1 VAVAALLALVMP
13 ASGRADMVSEWN
25 TKREP
30 CADREG
36 RPGADRGTPDLA
48 MVHGACRSGDPVG
61 NDRFESEV
69 PMTTPSSADAR
80 RDELVE
86 RLFGSALGAMDLL
99 CVYLG
104 DRLGLYQALADTG
117 PATSAELASEAGVN
131 ERYAR
136 EWLEQ
141 QAMAGILEVQDP
153 NASDAERRYAVP
165 AGHDEVLLEGGSLNH
180 MAPMAQLVVACAL
193 PIHARFTQPL
203 YGNLLATDWFPAV
216 PTIHDRLNGDPP
228 ARVADLACGLGRSSI
243 AIARGYPKVT
253 VDGIDLDQAS
263 IERAQQLLPA
273 SGVEDR
279 VAFHC
284 RDAADPELS
293 GRYDLVTI
301 FEALHDMSYP
311 VDVLRTAREL
321 LSDGGRVLVA
331 DERTAESFALDAGDV
346 ERLYY
351 GFSVL
356 HCLPVG
362 MVGENAAGTGTVM
375 RADTVRGYAEQAG
388 FADCEV
394 APIENDFW
402 RFYLLTP

>member
-1 VAVAALLALVMP
+1 
-13 ASGRADMVSEWN
+13 
-25 TKREP
+25 
-30 CADREG
+30 
-36 RPGADRGTPDLA
+36 
-48 MVHGACRSGDPVG
+48 
-61 NDRFESEV
+61 
-69 PMTTPSSADAR
+69 MTTASTADAR

-99 CVYLG
+99 CVYVG
-104 DRLGLYQALADTG
+104 DRLGLYGALADTG
-117 PATSAELASEAGVN
+117 PSTPAELATVAGVN

-141 QAMAGILEVQDP
+141 QALAGILEAVEP
-153 NASDAERRYAVP
+153 EASDAERRYAVP
-165 AGHDEVLLEGGSLNH
+165 AGHDEVLLDRGSLNH
-180 MAPMAQLVVACAL
+180 MAPMAQLVLACTV
-193 PIHARFTQPL
+193 PIQAVLEAFRTGDGVPYADYGADLHEGQARFTQPL
-203 YGNLLATDWFPAV
+203 FDNLLAAEWFPAV
-216 PTIHDRLNGDPP
+216 PAIHDRLSGDPP
-228 ARVADLACGLGRSSI
+228 ARVADLACGHGRSSL
-243 AIARGYPKVT
+243 AIAHGYPKVT

-263 IERAQQLLPA
+263 IARARQLLPGT
-273 SGVEDR
+273 GVEDR

-311 VDVLRTAREL
+311 VDVLRTARGL
-321 LSDGGRVLVA
+321 LSAGGRVLVA
-331 DERTAESFALDAGDV
+331 DEKTAERFALDAGDV

-362 MVGENAAGTGTVM
+362 MVGENAAGTGTIM
-375 RADTVRGYAEQAG
+375 REHTARAYAEQAG
-388 FADCEV
+388 FTDCEV

-402 RFYLLTP
+402 RFYVLTP

>member
-1 VAVAALLALVMP
+1 
-13 ASGRADMVSEWN
+13 
-25 TKREP
+25 
-30 CADREG
+30 
-36 RPGADRGTPDLA
+36 
-48 MVHGACRSGDPVG
+48 
-61 NDRFESEV
+61 
-69 PMTTPSSADAR
+69 MTTPTSTDTR
-80 RDELVE
+80 RDELVA

-104 DRLGLYQALADTG
+104 DRLGMYRALADEG
-117 PATSAELASEAGVN
+117 PSTSAELASVAGVN
-131 ERYAR
+131 ERYTR

-141 QAMAGILEVQDP
+141 QAMAGILETQDAGAP
-153 NASDAERRYAVP
+153 DAERRYAIP
-165 AGHDEVLLEGGSLNH
+165 AGHDEVLLEADSLNH

-193 PIHARFTQPL
+193 PIHAVLEAFRSGDGVPYADYGADLHEGQARFTQPL
-203 YGNLLATDWFPAV
+203 FDNLLATDWFPAV
-216 PTIHDRLNGDPP
+216 RAIHDRLVGDPP
-228 ARVADLACGLGRSSI
+228 ARVADVACGLGRSSI

-263 IERAQQLLPA
+263 IARAQELLSG
-273 SGVEDR
+273 SGVDER

-311 VDVLRTAREL
+311 VEVLRAARGL
-321 LSDGGRVLVA
+321 LSAGGRVLVA
-331 DERTAESFALDAGDV
+331 DERTAERFSPDAGDV

-375 RADTVRGYAEQAG
+375 REDTVRSYAEQAG
-388 FADCEV
+388 FADLEV

-402 RFYLLTP
+402 RFYMLTP

>member
-1 VAVAALLALVMP
+1 
-13 ASGRADMVSEWN
+13 
-25 TKREP
+25 
-30 CADREG
+30 
-36 RPGADRGTPDLA
+36 
-48 MVHGACRSGDPVG
+48 
-61 NDRFESEV
+61 
-69 PMTTPSSADAR
+69 MTTATSADAR

-86 RLFGSALGAMDLL
+86 RLFGNALGAMDLL

-104 DRLGLYQALADTG
+104 DRLGLYRALADAG
-117 PATSAELASEAGVN
+117 ASTSAELASAAGVN

-141 QAMAGILEVQDP
+141 QAMAGILEAQDP
-153 NASDAERRYAVP
+153 SASDAERRYALP
-165 AGHDEVLLEGGSLNH
+165 AGHDEVLLDGGSLNH
-180 MAPMAQLVVACAL
+180 MAPMAQLLVACAL
-193 PIHARFTQPL
+193 PIHAVIAAFRTGDGVPYADYGADLHEGQGRFTEPL
-203 YGNLLATDWFPAV
+203 FDNLLATEWFPAV
-216 PTIHDRLNGDPP
+216 PAIHDRLNGDPP
-228 ARVADLACGLGRSSI
+228 ARVADVACGLGRSSI
-243 AIARGYPKVT
+243 AIARAYPKVT

-263 IERAQQLLPA
+263 ITRAQQILPG

-279 VAFHC
+279 VTFRC
-284 RDAADPELS
+284 QDAADPELS

-311 VDVLRTAREL
+311 VDVLRTARGL
-321 LSDGGRVLVA
+321 LSDGGCVLVG
-331 DERTAESFALDAGDV
+331 DEKTAEHFAPDAGDV

-362 MVGENAAGTGTVM
+362 MVGEDAAGTGTVM
-375 RADTVRGYAEQAG
+375 RKDTVRDYAEGAG
-388 FADCEV
+388 FAGFEV

>member
-1 VAVAALLALVMP
+1 
-13 ASGRADMVSEWN
+13 
-25 TKREP
+25 
-30 CADREG
+30 
-36 RPGADRGTPDLA
+36 
-48 MVHGACRSGDPVG
+48 
-61 NDRFESEV
+61 
-69 PMTTPSSADAR
+69 MTTASSADTR
-80 RDELVE
+80 RDDLVE

-104 DRLGLYQALADTG
+104 DRLGMYRALADAG
-117 PATSAELASEAGVN
+117 PSTSAELATVAGVN

-141 QAMAGILEVQDP
+141 QAMTGILEAVDP

-165 AGHDEVLLEGGSLNH
+165 AGHDDVLLDGGSLNH
-180 MAPMAQLVVACAL
+180 MAPMAQLIVACAL
-193 PIHARFTQPL
+193 PIHTVLEAFRTGGGVPYADYGADLHEGQARFTQPL
-203 YGNLLATDWFPAV
+203 FDNLLATDWFPAV

-243 AIARGYPKVT
+243 AIARAYPKVT

-263 IERAQQLLPA
+263 IVRAQQLLPG
-273 SGVEDR
+273 SGVEGR
-279 VAFHC
+279 VAFHN
-284 RDAADPELS
+284 RDAADPELA

-311 VDVLRTAREL
+311 VEVLGTARAL
-321 LSDGGRVLVA
+321 LSGGGRLLVA
-331 DERTAESFALDAGDV
+331 DEKTAERFALDAGVV
-346 ERLYY
+346 ERLHY

-375 RADTVRGYAEQAG
+375 REDTMRSYAEQAG
-388 FADCEV
+388 FAGCDV

>member
-1 VAVAALLALVMP
+1 
-13 ASGRADMVSEWN
+13 
-25 TKREP
+25 
-30 CADREG
+30 
-36 RPGADRGTPDLA
+36 
-48 MVHGACRSGDPVG
+48 
-61 NDRFESEV
+61 
-69 PMTTPSSADAR
+69 MTTASSADTR
-80 RDELVE
+80 RDQLVE

-99 CVYLG
+99 CIYLG
-104 DRLGLYQALADTG
+104 DRLGLYTALADAG
-117 PATSAELASEAGVN
+117 SSTSAELARVAGVN

-141 QAMAGILEVQDP
+141 QAMAGILEAVDP
-153 NASDAERRYAVP
+153 DASDAERRYAVP
-165 AGHDEVLLEGGSLNH
+165 TGHDEVLLDGGSLNH

-193 PIHARFTQPL
+193 PIHAVLEAFGTGDGVPYADYGADLHDGQARFTQPL
-203 YGNLLATDWFPAV
+203 FDNLLTTNWFPAV
-216 PTIHDRLNGDPP
+216 PAIHDRLNGDPP

-263 IERAQQLLPA
+263 IGRAQELLPA

-284 RDAADPELS
+284 CDAADPELS

-301 FEALHDMSYP
+301 FEALHDMSFP
-311 VDVLRTAREL
+311 VDVLRTARGL

-331 DERTAESFALDAGDV
+331 DERTAERFELDAGDV

-362 MVGENAAGTGTVM
+362 MVGEHAAGTGTVM
-375 RADTVRGYAEQAG
+375 REHTVRRYAEQAG

>member
-1 VAVAALLALVMP
+1 MTAA
-13 ASGRADMVSEWN
+13 
-25 TKREP
+25 T
-30 CADREG
+30 
-36 RPGADRGTPDLA
+36 
-48 MVHGACRSGDPVG
+48 
-61 NDRFESEV
+61 
-69 PMTTPSSADAR
+69 SADAR

-86 RLFGSALGAMDLL
+86 RLFGSALGAIDLL

-104 DRLGLYQALADTG
+104 DRLGLYRALADAG
-117 PATSAELASEAGVN
+117 PSTSAELASAAGVN

-141 QAMAGILEVQDP
+141 QAMAGILEARDP
-153 NASDAERRYAVP
+153 SASDAERRYAVP

-180 MAPMAQLVVACAL
+180 MAPMAQLLVACAL
-193 PIHARFTQPL
+193 PVHAVLAAFRTGDGVPYADYGADLHEGQARFTKPL
-203 YGNLLATDWFPAV
+203 FDSLLATEWFPAV
-216 PTIHDRLNGDPP
+216 PSIHGRLIGDPP
-228 ARVADLACGLGRSSI
+228 ARVADVACGLGRSSV
-243 AIARGYPKVT
+243 AIARAYPKVT

-263 IERAQQLLPA
+263 IARAQEFLPT
-273 SGVEDR
+273 SGVQDR

-311 VDVLRTAREL
+311 VEVLRTARAL
-321 LSDGGRVLVA
+321 LADGGRVLVA
-331 DERTAESFALDAGDV
+331 DEKTGERFALDAGDV

-375 RADTVRGYAEQAG
+375 REDTVRRYAGGAG
-388 FADCEV
+388 FAECEV

>member
-1 VAVAALLALVMP
+1 
-13 ASGRADMVSEWN
+13 
-25 TKREP
+25 
-30 CADREG
+30 
-36 RPGADRGTPDLA
+36 
-48 MVHGACRSGDPVG
+48 
-61 NDRFESEV
+61 
-69 PMTTPSSADAR
+69 MTTASPTETR

-104 DRLGLYQALADTG
+104 DRLGLYRALADTG
-117 PATSAELASEAGVN
+117 PSTSAELASVAGVN

-141 QAMAGILEVQDP
+141 QALTGILEAVDAE
-153 NASDAERRYAVP
+153 ASDADRRYGVP
-165 AGHDEVLLEGGSLNH
+165 AGHDEVLLDGGSLNH
-180 MAPMAQLVVACAL
+180 MAPMAQLLVACAV
-193 PIHARFTQPL
+193 PIHAVLEAFRTGEGVPYADYGADLHDGQARFTRPL
-203 YGNLLATDWFPAV
+203 FDKLLATDWLPAV
-216 PTIHDRLNGDPP
+216 ASIHDRLDGDPP

-243 AIARGYPKVT
+243 AIARAYPKVT
-253 VDGIDLDQAS
+253 VDGIDLDRAS
-263 IERAQQLLPA
+263 IARARQLLPA
-273 SGVEDR
+273 SGVQGR

-311 VDVLRTAREL
+311 VDVLRSARAL
-321 LSDGGRVLVA
+321 LSGGGRVLVA
-331 DERTAESFALDAGDV
+331 DEKTAERFALDAGDV

-375 RADTVRGYAEQAG
+375 REDTVRGYAEQAG
-388 FADCEV
+388 FASCEV

>member
-1 VAVAALLALVMP
+1 
-13 ASGRADMVSEWN
+13 
-25 TKREP
+25 
-30 CADREG
+30 
-36 RPGADRGTPDLA
+36 
-48 MVHGACRSGDPVG
+48 
-61 NDRFESEV
+61 
-69 PMTTPSSADAR
+69 MTTVNTADTR
-80 RDELVE
+80 RDELVG

-104 DRLGLYQALADTG
+104 DRLGMYRALADTG
-117 PATSAELASEAGVN
+117 PSTSAELASATGVN

-141 QAMAGILEVQDP
+141 QAMTGILEAVDP
-153 NASDAERRYAVP
+153 HASDAERRYAVP
-165 AGHDEVLLEGGSLNH
+165 AGHDEVLLDGTSLNH

-193 PIHARFTQPL
+193 PIHAVLEAFTTGAGVPYADYGADLHEGQGRFTQPL
-203 YGNLLATDWFPAV
+203 FDNLLATDWLPAV
-216 PTIHDRLNGDPP
+216 PSIHDRLNSDPP
-228 ARVADLACGLGRSSI
+228 ARVADIACGLGRSSI
-243 AIARGYPKVT
+243 AIARGYTKLT
-253 VDGIDLDQAS
+253 VDGIDLDHAS
-263 IERAQQLLPA
+263 IARAQQLLPA

-311 VDVLRTAREL
+311 VDVLQTARAL
-321 LSDGGRVLVA
+321 LSDAGCVLVA
-331 DERTAESFALDAGDV
+331 DEKTAERFALDAGDV

-362 MVGENAAGTGTVM
+362 MVGASPAGTGTVM
-375 RADTVRGYAEQAG
+375 REHTVRGYAEQAG
-388 FADCEV
+388 FANCDV

>member
-1 VAVAALLALVMP
+1 
-13 ASGRADMVSEWN
+13 
-25 TKREP
+25 
-30 CADREG
+30 
-36 RPGADRGTPDLA
+36 
-48 MVHGACRSGDPVG
+48 
-61 NDRFESEV
+61 
-69 PMTTPSSADAR
+69 MTTASSADTR

-104 DRLGLYQALADTG
+104 DRLGLYRALADTG
-117 PATSAELASEAGVN
+117 PSTSAELASVAGVN

-141 QAMAGILEVQDP
+141 QALTGILEAVDP
-153 NASDAERRYAVP
+153 DASDAERRYAVP
-165 AGHDEVLLEGGSLNH
+165 AGHDEVLLDADSLNH

-193 PIHARFTQPL
+193 PIHTVLEAFGTGDGVPYADYGADLHEGQARFTQPL
-203 YGNLLATDWFPAV
+203 FDNLLATDWLPAV
-216 PTIHDRLNGDPP
+216 PSIHDRLTGDPP

-243 AIARGYPKVT
+243 AIARSYPKVT
-253 VDGIDLDQAS
+253 VDGIDLDQTS
-263 IERAQQLLPA
+263 IERARQLLPA
-273 SGVEDR
+273 SGVHDR

-311 VDVLRTAREL
+311 VDVLRTAGAL

-331 DERTAESFALDAGDV
+331 DEKTAERFALDAGDV

-362 MVGENAAGTGTVM
+362 MVGENAAGTGTVI
-375 RADTVRGYAEQAG
+375 REDTVRHYAAQAG
-388 FADCEV
+388 FATCDV

>member
-1 VAVAALLALVMP
+1 
-13 ASGRADMVSEWN
+13 
-25 TKREP
+25 
-30 CADREG
+30 
-36 RPGADRGTPDLA
+36 
-48 MVHGACRSGDPVG
+48 
-61 NDRFESEV
+61 
-69 PMTTPSSADAR
+69 MTTATTADAR

-104 DRLGLYQALADTG
+104 DRLGMYRALADAG
-117 PATSAELASEAGVN
+117 ASTSVELASAVGVN

-153 NASDAERRYAVP
+153 NASDAERRYSVP

-180 MAPMAQLVVACAL
+180 MAPMAQLVVACTL
-193 PIHARFTQPL
+193 PIHAVTEAFRTGDGVPYADYGADLHEGQARFTRPL
-203 YGNLLATDWFPAV
+203 FENLLATDWFPAV
-216 PTIHDRLNGDPP
+216 PAIHDRLSNDLP
-228 ARVADLACGLGRSSI
+228 ARVADVACGLGRSSI
-243 AIARGYPKVT
+243 AIARNYPTVT

-263 IERAQQLLPA
+263 IARARELLLG

-279 VAFHC
+279 VEFHC

-311 VDVLRTAREL
+311 VEVLRTARGL
-321 LSDGGRVLVA
+321 LSEGGCVLVA
-331 DERTAESFALDAGDV
+331 DEKTAERFALDAGDV

-375 RADTVRGYAEQAG
+375 REDTVRSYAEQAG
-388 FADCEV
+388 FAGFEV